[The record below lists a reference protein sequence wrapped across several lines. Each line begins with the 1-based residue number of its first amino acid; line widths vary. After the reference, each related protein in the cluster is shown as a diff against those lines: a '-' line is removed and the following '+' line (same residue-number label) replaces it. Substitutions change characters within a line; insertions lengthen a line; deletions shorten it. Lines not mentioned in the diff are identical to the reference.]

1 MIYRKFSQYKNLI
14 LLKKQS
20 TAGFF
25 NIQPLTETLQEVEQQ
40 YQKGT
45 VILEAVN
52 HIQTIIGSIRGRL
65 ENDTGYVSK
74 LSIHP
79 ASQNQGVGSFL
90 LHHLE
95 LYSPTVIFPYLP
107 IKIIQRILLFTNPT
121 GFILLMKNK
130 KSFLLLL

>member
-1 MIYRKFSQYKNLI
+1 M
-14 LLKKQS
+14 
-20 TAGFF
+20 
-25 NIQPLTETLQEVEQQ
+25 TETLQEVEQQ

-79 ASQNQGVGSFL
+79 ASQNQGEVLSYYTTWSFIPQL
-90 LHHLE
+90 
-95 LYSPTVIFPYLP
+95 
-107 IKIIQRILLFTNPT
+107 
-121 GFILLMKNK
+121 
-130 KSFLLLL
+130 

>member
-1 MIYRKFSQYKNLI
+1 M
-14 LLKKQS
+14 
-20 TAGFF
+20 
-25 NIQPLTETLQEVEQQ
+25 TETLQEVEQQ

-95 LYSPTVIFPYLP
+95 LYSPTVIFP
-107 IKIIQRILLFTNPT
+107 
-121 GFILLMKNK
+121 
-130 KSFLLLL
+130 